1 MAAFSWDNKNMQN
14 ENTPII
20 EQVEN
25 IPQKNI
31 WKTSDTWIGLI
42 ILLLLLALFLTISLK
57 LDLANSNI
65 SSLLLIIPQLLMM
78 IPIVIIF
85 LWRKVDWKEI
95 GFFKFKWE
103 DLALGLGLL
112 VFVYFISIINNLV
125 MTMLGV
131 VTQAETIFEVL
142 NEIDSLAVFILAS
155 TVVAPIFEELF
166 FRGFLFKGF
175 RQKYGWKIAVV
186 LSALIFSLFHG
197 QVATLIPTF
206 LLGSLFAYI
215 HQRTESILPCII
227 MHFLVNSVGTCGL
240 LVVYQMGGI

>member
-1 MAAFSWDNKNMQN
+1 MQN
-14 ENTPII
+14 ENIPLF
-20 EQVEN
+20 EQTEN

-42 ILLLLLALFLTISLK
+42 ILLLILAIFLTISVV
-57 LDLANSNI
+57 LDLVNSSI
-65 SSLLLIIPQLLMM
+65 ASLLLIIPQLLMV
-78 IPIVIIF
+78 IPIAIIF
-85 LWRKVDWKEI
+85 LWRKVGWKEL
-95 GFFKFKWE
+95 GFFQFKWQ

-112 VFVYFISIINNLV
+112 LFVYFFSIINNLV

-142 NEIDSLAVFILAS
+142 DEIDSLAIFVLAS
-155 TVVAPIFEELF
+155 TVLAPIFEEIF

-175 RQKYGWKIAVV
+175 RQKYGWKIALI

-206 LLGSLFAYI
+206 LLGSLFAYM
-215 HQRTESILPCII
+215 HQRTGSILPSII

-240 LVVYQMGGI
+240 LVVYQFGGI